1 MALYRYAA
9 LDKEGKKLA
18 GFIDA
23 DTIEKAKDRLR
34 ASGVILTRIIQAKK
48 QAEISIG
55 STNLIHFTR
64 DIAQL
69 LSSKLP
75 LYESLLTIEEK
86 YRTHKFH
93 YLFLDLCDK
102 VKQGKALSEAM
113 ALFPSSFDRV
123 YISMVR
129 AGENTGKIDE
139 AFLELYKVI
148 ARTEKFKKQVNSAL
162 FYPFFLLCFCL
173 LILTGLFL
181 FLIPSMKELLEG
193 RVLHPMTEI
202 ILGISNWLVENGNWF
217 FPGIITSVIAAVLSL
232 RLRVVKDFFHKM
244 LTEIPLVRTIF
255 TEAILMRFCRVLSIL
270 LKSGVPIVE
279 AIEYAKGVIHH
290 KEFEKVMEEAEKGL
304 VKGSKFSEEIKKSP
318 LIPSMVI
325 RMIETSE
332 ETGRTSEMLL
342 SISEI
347 YEEMLEKTISQFT
360 NLLQPV
366 MLLIIG
372 LLVGVVLLAVL
383 LPLTDVSTMI

>member
-1 MALYRYAA
+1 MPLYRYGA
-9 LDKEGKKLA
+9 LDKEGKKLS

-23 DTIEKAKDRLR
+23 DTLEKAKERLR
-34 ASGVILTRIIQAKK
+34 TSGVILTRIILAKK
-48 QAEISIG
+48 HSEISIG
-55 STNLIHFTR
+55 SAVLIHFTR
-64 DIAQL
+64 DMAQL

-86 YRTHKFH
+86 YRSHKFH

-102 VKQGKALSEAM
+102 VKQGKALSEAFS
-113 ALFPSSFDRV
+113 LFPASFDSV

-139 AFLELYKVI
+139 AFVELYKVI
-148 ARTEKFKKQVNSAL
+148 ARTEKFKKQAQSAL
-162 FYPFFLLCFCL
+162 FYPLFLLSFCL
-173 LILTGLFL
+173 LILVGLFL

-193 RVLHPMTEI
+193 RELNPMTDV
-202 ILGISNWLVENGNWF
+202 ILKMSNWLVGNWPWF
-217 FPGIITSVIAAVLSL
+217 FPAFASILIGATLSF
-232 RLRVVKDFFHKM
+232 RLQMVKNFFHRTFTK
-244 LTEIPLVRTIF
+244 IPLIRTIF

-270 LKSGVPIVE
+270 LRSGVPIVE
-279 AIEYAKGVIHH
+279 AIQYAKGVIHH
-290 KEFEKVMEEAEKGL
+290 VEFEKVMEEAEKGL
-304 VKGSKFSEEIKKSP
+304 VRGVKFSQELKKSP
-318 LIPSMVI
+318 LIPPMVV

-332 ETGRTSEMLL
+332 ETGRTSEMLM

-366 MLLIIG
+366 MLLILG